1 MYTLTR
7 LLVPI
12 FIFFLSCSDYKPEIP
27 SWINEYVAS
36 IDYQL
41 LGGETPDVHY
51 SVLSEHVVKVSVSFN
66 LKDSIYQDDWQV
78 NIIPAFLPDFHW
90 ASHLTP
96 TDEHIIAQHAFRAP
110 AVIVVSDEKKLTII
124 PDLNLLQEIPSVN
137 WYMDMDAAD
146 NKITLGMSKSKVREH
161 VLFVRDSGA
170 VFPPGKRE
178 FGFYILVS
186 DKKES
191 IQNPFRDAVAFLWE
205 KWGNNAF
212 RSMVSGFVDLER
224 YVVHTYNWAFDAWK
238 ESVWQEF
245 NLNGKEVGAPVFI
258 VNTTQSPNY
267 PDEVN
272 EREFR
277 SIWNQAWFNSLR
289 SASGLYR
296 YAKRTENKKLL
307 EYANKTKELALA
319 FPQKNGFFPGLISTE
334 MEKVEINEKKYN
346 RSKGWGTYY
355 FGNSNRN
362 PYSRNARVSPYHILD
377 MSFTANQMLLWYS
390 ELEQDKRLL
399 DYAVRYADALI
410 EIQFE
415 NGFFPGW
422 LDQETLHPMQHL
434 NESPESAM
442 SVTFLLNLYKITQNE
457 KYRRSALKAMN
468 TIIENI
474 LYEGQWEDF
483 ETYWSCSRYGSE
495 DLVGKKAER
504 NNQYKQNTLSMF
516 WAAEALLESFYLT
529 DNREYLNQGERTLD
543 ELLMYQASWQPPY
556 IYVRT
561 VGGFAVM
568 NADGEW
574 NDSRQSLFSEL
585 IIRYG
590 EELKR
595 DEYIERGIAA
605 LYASFEMMYC
615 PENNDT
621 KKQWEKVWP
630 FFNEKDYGFMM
641 ENYGHG
647 GVTSPDGIG
656 IGEFTIYDWGNGA
669 ASEAYNR
676 IVDHFG
682 KKFLPSGINKTD
694 KSSP

>member
-1 MYTLTR
+1 MIKKIKYLTG
-7 LLVPI
+7 LLVSVSI
-12 FIFFLSCSDYKPEIP
+12 FCLSCSNNNQEIP
-27 SWINEYVAS
+27 SGIKKYVAA
-36 IDYQL
+36 IEYQQ
-41 LGGETPDVHY
+41 LGGKIPEVSY
-51 SVLSEHVVKVSVSFN
+51 SVVSENTVKVSVSID
-66 LKDSIYQDDWQV
+66 LIDSVQQDDWQI

-90 ASHLTP
+90 APHLTP
-96 TDEHIIAQHAFRAP
+96 SEDHIIAQHAFRAP
-110 AVIVVSDEKKLTII
+110 AMIVSSDERKLTLI
-124 PDLNLLQEIPSVN
+124 PDLDILQKNSSVD
-137 WYMDMDAAD
+137 WYMDMDAP
-146 NKITLGMSKSKVREH
+146 NNTITLGMSESRVREH
-161 VLFVRDSGA
+161 VLFVRESGA
-170 VFPPGKRE
+170 VFPPRKTE

-191 IQNPFRDAVAFLWE
+191 IINPFRDAVAFLWNN
-205 KWGNNAF
+205 WGNNAF
-212 RSMVSGFVDLER
+212 QSMASGFTELEK
-224 YVVHTYNWAFDAWK
+224 YVEYTYNWAFDSWK

-245 NLNGKEVGAPVFI
+245 TLNGKEVGAPVFI

-267 PDEVN
+267 PGEVN

-289 SASGLYR
+289 SASGVYR
-296 YAKRTENKKLL
+296 YAKRTKDDVLL

-319 FPQKNGFFPGLISTE
+319 FPQKNGFFPGLIATE
-334 MEKVEINEKKYN
+334 MEQVQINGGKYN
-346 RSKGWGTYY
+346 RSKGWDTYY

-362 PYSRNARVSPYHILD
+362 PYTWDARVSPYHILD

-390 ELEQDKRLL
+390 ELEQYQRLL
-399 DYAVRYADALI
+399 DYAMRYADALV

-422 LDQETLHPMQHL
+422 LDMKTLSPLEHL

-442 SVTFLLNLYKITQNE
+442 SVTFLLNLYKISQNE
-457 KYRRSALKAMN
+457 KYRKSALKAMN
-468 TIIENI
+468 AIIENI
-474 LYEGQWEDF
+474 VYEGQWEDF

-495 DLVGKKAER
+495 DLVGEKVER
-504 NNQYKQNTLSMF
+504 NNQFKQNTLSMF
-516 WAAEALLESFYLT
+516 WTAEALFESFNLT
-529 DNREYLNQGERTLD
+529 GNQEYLKLGERTLD
-543 ELLMYQASWQPPY
+543 ELLMYQASWQPPF

-590 EELKR
+590 EELNRK
-595 DEYIERGIAA
+595 EYIQRGLAA

-615 PENNDT
+615 PENNAT
-621 KKQWEKVWP
+621 KEQWEKVWP
-630 FFNEKDYGFMM
+630 FFNKKDYGFMM

-676 IVDHFG
+676 IIDHWG
-682 KKFLPSGINKTD
+682 KDYIKMN
-694 KSSP
+694 